1 MGGFLVGGRQNN
13 PQVFEGI
20 GEFNVFPHVVDAIC
34 TLQSA
39 SAAKFYDFCLTDI
52 NVHIVVFT
60 VNTEPAKVPTGCQT
74 GMMK

>member
-13 PQVFEGI
+13 PQVFEGV

-34 TLQSA
+34 TVQSA

-52 NVHIVVFT
+52 NVHVVVFT
-60 VNTEPAKVPTGCQT
+60 ANTEPVKCQLDVKR
-74 GMMK
+74 G